1 MKLIFFMILL
11 GLSTVSN
18 AINPS
23 RVYERTPDMYGLKYF
38 QYQTKTTDN
47 YSINVWE
54 YAVSDSTAI
63 DKTIIFV
70 GTDAG
75 NMSNLIAQANFFL
88 GKSVRVISFDYRGFG
103 KSADFEINRDF
114 LFYPAFALDL
124 DSVIKA
130 TRKKYRS
137 DKIGL
142 YALSM
147 GTYISLIRKE
157 KIDFLIAEGFYH
169 NPQEVANRI
178 KINKGITVLLPDQA
192 RSIQKLEPSIPLIIF
207 CASNDKTTI
216 TDDARTFSK
225 TNSAKIV
232 EFNGEHLTGFQVL
245 TKVDPGDQ
253 YLEIVMDFM
262 KLNKL

>member
-1 MKLIFFMILL
+1 MKLIFLMILL
-11 GLSTVSN
+11 GLNTVSN

-23 RVYERTPDMYGLKYF
+23 RVYERTPDMYGLKYS
-38 QYQTKTTDN
+38 QYQTMTTDN

-54 YAVSDSTAI
+54 YAVSDSIEI

-75 NMSNLIAQANFFL
+75 NMSHLIARAIFFL
-88 GKSVRVISFDYRGFG
+88 GKGVRVISFDYRGFG
-103 KSADFEINRDF
+103 KSADFEINKNF
-114 LFYPAFALDL
+114 LFYPDFALDL
-124 DSVIKA
+124 DSVIKT
-130 TRKKYRS
+130 TRKKYPS

-157 KIDFLIAEGFYH
+157 KIEFLIAEGFYN
-169 NPQEVANRI
+169 NPQEVVNRI
-178 KINKGITVLLPDQA
+178 KINKGIIVLLPDQT
-192 RSIQKLEPSIPLIIF
+192 RTIQKLEPSSPLIIF
-207 CASNDKTTI
+207 CASNDKTTM

-225 TNSAKIV
+225 NNNAKIV

-245 TKVDPGDQ
+245 TKVDPGDE
-253 YLEIVMDFM
+253 YLEMVMDFI